1 MKKALAYV
9 ATAVLLGF
17 LVMMLPLAVQTG
29 SSAYQSPLSPL
40 SPQFMNTPA
49 ERGTTKG
56 ADNSAL
62 RFYGIAQ
69 QPSNLLP
76 SSLVF
81 FSGLIVA
88 LMTYVILKKRMP

>member
-17 LVMMLPLAVQTG
+17 LMMMLPLAMQIG
-29 SSAYQSPLSPL
+29 SSAYQSPLSP
-40 SPQFMNTPA
+40 SPQSMNTPA
-49 ERGTTKG
+49 ERDTTKG

-62 RFYGIAQ
+62 QFYAITQ

-88 LMTYVILKKRMP
+88 LTTYVILKKRMP